1 MNKDISPMRD
11 TSVVVGSPR
20 TARSLRSQGRFR
32 GRGGVRIALAVTL
45 LATVGVGVILWTGRG
60 AKPPVAAQAVP
71 ALTVTTVSPQRV
83 TWPQTVVASGVIAPW
98 QEASIGAQVGGYQLV
113 EVLAEVGDQ
122 VRRGQVLAR
131 LNPALLRAE
140 EAQLLARHDQA
151 QANSRR
157 AEALKSSGGISEQD
171 VLAAQTEAKA
181 AAALLAAKRLE
192 LRYAAVV
199 APDDGVITAR
209 SATLGAVAPAGQEL
223 FRMIR
228 RNRLEWRGELTAE
241 QLRQVTAGQVVV
253 LTLPDGTSAD
263 AVVRRPAPAMDA
275 QSRLGLV
282 YSDVAA
288 GGRARAGMYATGAV
302 TVGQTPALTVP
313 APCVVVRDG
322 RSYVMVLDARPDAA
336 SVRMRAVKTGRRDE
350 AAIEIVSGLTGTER
364 LVFRGAGFLNDG
376 DLVRLAHAQGDRR

>member
-1 MNKDISPMRD
+1 MRD
-11 TSVVVGSPR
+11 TSTVIGSPR
-20 TARSLRSQGRFR
+20 TARPPRTHEGLR
-32 GRGGVRIALAVTL
+32 GRAGIRLAVVLTL
-45 LATVGVGVILWTGRG
+45 LVATGVGVVLLAGKG
-60 AKPPVAAQAVP
+60 AKPPATVQAVP
-71 ALTVTTVSPQRV
+71 ALTVTTASPQRV
-83 TWPQTVVASGVIAPW
+83 TWPQTVEASGVIAPW
-98 QEASIGAQVGGYQLV
+98 QEASIGAQVGGYQLI

-140 EAQLLARHDQA
+140 EAQLLARYDQA

-192 LRYAAVV
+192 LRYAAVL

-228 RNRLEWRGELTAE
+228 RNRLEWRGELTVE
-241 QLRQVTAGQVVV
+241 QLRQVAAGQVAV
-253 LTLPDGTSAD
+253 LTLPDGSQVD

-282 YSDVAA
+282 YADVAA
-288 GGRARAGMYATGAV
+288 GERARAGMYVTGAV
-302 TVGQTPALTVP
+302 TVGQAPALTVP

-364 LVFRGAGFLNDG
+364 LVFSGAGFLNDG
-376 DLVRLAHAQGDRR
+376 DLVRLAYAQGDRR